1 MEGNVMKT
9 IDKILTGVAVVLLM
23 LGIASIESTPMIIP
37 ILMILGGGLWLIY
50 AANAYKWDV

>member
-1 MEGNVMKT
+1 MK
-9 IDKILTGVAVVLLM
+9 IIERILTGVAVVLLM

-50 AANAYKWDV
+50 AANAYKRDV